1 MSEIDRLIR
10 SGRVIAKKDGRRTV
24 IERRE
29 LDRFA
34 DRLPT
39 MEPKHG
45 VVTAGGLYE
54 HVFGIDAATR
64 PELSDPTGRV

>member
-1 MSEIDRLIR
+1 MTNAERRLFSRTQAAEYLSKSLSEIDRLIK

-34 DRLPT
+34 DRLET
-39 MEPKHG
+39 IEPKR
-45 VVTAGGLYE
+45 
-54 HVFGIDAATR
+54 AA
-64 PELSDPTGRV
+64 V

>member
-1 MSEIDRLIR
+1 MTNAERRLFSRTQAAEYLSKSLSEIDRLIK

-34 DRLPT
+34 DRLET
-39 MEPKHG
+39 IEPKRA
-45 VVTAGGLYE
+45 AG
-54 HVFGIDAATR
+54 
-64 PELSDPTGRV
+64 